1 MKQKIVREF
10 NRDIK
15 IGKIKMVR
23 KNCLCGST
31 NFTKLFNYDRYCLW
45 HPVVICKD
53 CGLIMSNP
61 QLTDE
66 EYSKFYIS
74 DIYSEIYKGG
84 VNFTEKIDWRYK
96 DSNPIFQYLEP
107 IMKNNNLK
115 KIIEFGCGGGWNLI
129 PFRNNGFD
137 VIGYDYSPKLI
148 NHGKDNYN
156 LNLKQGSF
164 DDVENVGD
172 FDLIILNHVIEH
184 FTDMENSLEK
194 LKKIIKPN
202 GMIYVGLPNLE
213 LFARGQFQNAHTYY
227 FTKKTFKHYMEK
239 FGFEVIE
246 LGKYDTTD
254 HMHGILKISE
264 KNKEFL
270 KINLKNEYKTQ
281 LKKIFFGVLK
291 IRITGFLDSFNVL
304 SFVKKILGK

>member
-1 MKQKIVREF
+1 
-10 NRDIK
+10 
-15 IGKIKMVR
+15 
-23 KNCLCGST
+23 
-31 NFTKLFNYDRYCLW
+31 
-45 HPVVICKD
+45 
-53 CGLIMSNP
+53 
-61 QLTDE
+61 
-66 EYSKFYIS
+66 
-74 DIYSEIYKGG
+74 
-84 VNFTEKIDWRYK
+84 
-96 DSNPIFQYLEP
+96 
-107 IMKNNNLK
+107 
-115 KIIEFGCGGGWNLI
+115 
-129 PFRNNGFD
+129 
-137 VIGYDYSPKLI
+137 
-148 NHGKDNYN
+148 
-156 LNLKQGSF
+156 
-164 DDVENVGD
+164 
-172 FDLIILNHVIEH
+172 
-184 FTDMENSLEK
+184 MENSLEK